1 MSKKGNSKGIGLEPY
16 VMAPEEAMAF
26 LDSKGINYEVC
37 DTPVP
42 LLGNKVICGT
52 PQGIGDEMIE
62 GYYYLPKSKLGNYPI
77 VDWPA
82 YGDSMVDSDIE
93 EGNVLRVEIGA
104 IPHDGN
110 IVVASIDNEYTT
122 KVFFTDGNGDRWLI
136 PRNSRYDCMKLSQFT
151 DVRIVGVV
159 IDIIKKAPHISF
171 RECKAMVDAT
181 LSRRRQ
187 KGDLWECVMKAV
199 SEGSH
204 LFWAGSS
211 WAVVYCVL
219 RDCYNYEENVSE
231 FERRAENLT
240 LPMGFKHECT
250 SGKVQRTISNHP
262 YMRLHVDKWR
272 ENGGS
277 VREIV
282 LAGFLK
288 NTLKDLPM

>member
-1 MSKKGNSKGIGLEPY
+1 MMT
-16 VMAPEEAMAF
+16 VEEALAF
-26 LDSKGINYEVC
+26 LDNNGIKYEMC
-37 DTPVP
+37 DTPIP
-42 LLGNKVICGT
+42 LLGNKVVCGA

-82 YGDSMVDSDIE
+82 CGDSMIDADIQ
-93 EGNVLRVEIGA
+93 EGNILRVEIGA
-104 IPHDGN
+104 IPYDGD

-122 KVFFTDGNGDRWLI
+122 KVFFTDSYGERWLC
-136 PRNSRYDCMKLSQFT
+136 PRNTRYECMMLSKFT
-151 DVRIVGVV
+151 NVRMVGVV
-159 IDIIKKAPHISF
+159 RDIIKKAPRHSYN
-171 RECKAMVDAT
+171 ECKALVDAT
-181 LSRRRQ
+181 LSRHQQ
-187 KGDLWECVMKAV
+187 KGSLWDCVKKAV
-199 SEGSH
+199 KEGAH

-231 FERRAENLT
+231 FERCAENLT
-240 LPMGFKHECT
+240 LPMGFKHECS

-277 VREIV
+277 AREIV

-288 NTLKDLPM
+288 NTLKDLLM